1 MNDPDPAAAENL
13 HDLAACLRYIHLV
26 ADRPTYRKLEKETV
40 HDKSF
45 LPVTPRLERVRLTR
59 STLSDMLS
67 ARKFPSKA
75 FLLTFVEACGVDIEN
90 DLRWAQAWDRL
101 AFKHLYPYAYPGA
114 EVGKESPQP
123 QPAESAMR
131 AAPAFH
137 DASEQHQELT
147 GPEELSVR
155 HPGAAHF
162 WDALNPDER
171 EALRLLASW
180 RTFATDAK
188 LMEEGGS
195 ADHVIVIFGG
205 RVKICVADDDK
216 ERVLAVRGPGDLV
229 GERAALRVSVRS
241 ATVVAL
247 EMVWALVIQTRDFAA
262 FISEYPRV
270 LDIVQGIIRERHTEG
285 PTGYDVPPLISDN
298 CTVFLTDVVGFG
310 DRSRSDADRALIRE
324 ALFRMTRT
332 TMSGIPNARIEDR
345 GDGFMTVVPPDI
357 SATRVIDKIL
367 TELPDALDQH
377 NQAQRETARFQLR
390 LAVTIG
396 PVATDMAGVSG
407 EATIIVARL
416 AEAPLFKKAVTQ
428 SRASLGVIV
437 SPFIYET
444 VIKYAIDLAEVATY
458 HQIPV
463 DVKEFTTIAWMKLI
477 DNKLGSS

>member
-1 MNDPDPAAAENL
+1 
-13 HDLAACLRYIHLV
+13 
-26 ADRPTYRKLEKETV
+26 
-40 HDKSF
+40 
-45 LPVTPRLERVRLTR
+45 
-59 STLSDMLS
+59 
-67 ARKFPSKA
+67 
-75 FLLTFVEACGVDIEN
+75 
-90 DLRWAQAWDRL
+90 
-101 AFKHLYPYAYPGA
+101 
-114 EVGKESPQP
+114 
-123 QPAESAMR
+123 
-131 AAPAFH
+131 
-137 DASEQHQELT
+137 
-147 GPEELSVR
+147 
-155 HPGAAHF
+155 
-162 WDALNPDER
+162 
-171 EALRLLASW
+171 
-180 RTFATDAK
+180 
-188 LMEEGGS
+188 MEEGGS

-407 EATIIVARL
+407 EATILVARL